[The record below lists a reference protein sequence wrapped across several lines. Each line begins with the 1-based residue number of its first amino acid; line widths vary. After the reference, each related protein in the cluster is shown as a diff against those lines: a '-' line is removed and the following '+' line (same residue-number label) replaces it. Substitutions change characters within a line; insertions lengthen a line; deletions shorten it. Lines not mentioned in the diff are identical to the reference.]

1 MDTPLLSVII
11 PVYNVEE
18 YVERCIKSVIKQSY
32 TNLEIILINDG
43 STDQSEKK
51 CVSFVNM
58 DKRIRLINKTNGGL
72 SSARNLGLEIANG
85 DFITFIDSD
94 DYIDQDT
101 YYLNIEK
108 MRTNKSISILQ
119 FPIERNGIIKAIPTN
134 PYMISGEKEIFA
146 NWWRN
151 DIITSSV
158 CNKIYRKEMFYTIRF
173 PVGQTHEDH
182 YLIVD
187 FSEIAQ
193 SVYLSDKG
201 CYHYYVRDNSITT
214 STVTFEKSIN
224 FLVAHLK
231 VYKKLYSYIE
241 LRKYRVIAYSRVFRK
256 LITAKRVDPTANLY
270 LYINELEDTTPEW
283 KDLLFTISTL
293 KEILWVLFVKIL
305 GVKKFLLLF
314 SRYLNLRHIEIS
326 L

>member
-1 MDTPLLSVII
+1 MELPLLSVII

-18 YVERCIKSVIKQSY
+18 YIDRCIESVIEQSY

-51 CVSFVNM
+51 CTTYANM
-58 DKRIRLINKTNGGL
+58 DKRIRLINKTNEGL
-72 SSARNLGLEIANG
+72 SAARNFGLDISRG
-85 DFITFIDSD
+85 DLVTFVDSD

-101 YYLNIEK
+101 YASNIEK
-108 MRTNKSISILQ
+108 MRTNKNISILQ
-119 FPIERNGIIKAIPTN
+119 FPTERNGVISATPSN
-134 PYMISGEKEIFA
+134 PHMISGEKEIFS

-158 CNKIYRKEMFYTIRF
+158 WNKIFRKEIFHSIRF
-173 PVGQTHEDH
+173 PIGQTFEDY

-193 SVYLSDKG
+193 NIYLSDSG
-201 CYHYYVRDNSITT
+201 CYHYEVRNNSITT
-214 STVTFEKSIN
+214 SKITFENSIN
-224 FLVAHLK
+224 FLVAHMK
-231 VYKKLYSYIE
+231 VYKKLYSYVD
-241 LRKYRVIAYSRVFRK
+241 LRKYRIIAFSRVFRK
-256 LITAKRVDPTANLY
+256 LITARRVDFKANMNS
-270 LYINELEDTTPEW
+270 YIIELKEVEPKW
-283 KDLLFTISTL
+283 KDLLFTQSTF

-305 GVKKFLLLF
+305 GIKIFLHLF